1 MGGYQ
6 EDPLNDRSAFGFFP
20 LTIAA
25 AIPAT
30 QPGDVIKTA
39 IQIVMSGTTADP
51 DGNVQIGS
59 DDAHCWVSIIPSGQA
74 APAETI
80 EHNGT
85 LVGKEPILDFEDT
98 ATVTWTITDDPATKT
113 ITISADAAGGSG
125 GGSHNGEI
133 GTIVF
138 NDGDIDPTTATYL
151 TVNTGASTIPA
162 WITITTSS
170 LPNDTIH
177 IATGYAAL
185 VNAVCSFDAGTGGDP
200 VDFVLDSSAGHLDQV
215 NGTVPLSCG
224 LSASI
229 NSSVNN
235 LQLRADNN
243 GFDYN
248 HVAGCKIRLTCIASP

>member
-1 MGGYQ
+1 
-6 EDPLNDRSAFGFFP
+6 
-20 LTIAA
+20 
-25 AIPAT
+25 
-30 QPGDVIKTA
+30 
-39 IQIVMSGTTADP
+39 
-51 DGNVQIGS
+51 VQIGS
-59 DDAHCWVSIIPSGQA
+59 DDTHCWVSIIPSGQA